1 MNTAQWLAPND
12 EIKGTGGA
20 AVTTWSVGDLLLIDG
35 QRYDC
40 VATVPYW
47 SQRQGAEIRLATFSS
62 LCPDCAGSFEVSVKA
77 IHPRPLSRIRSR
89 LLRRCPFC
97 RAGGRRLNKVLHV
110 PARRDADAET
120 LEPGSMN
127 VTKG

>member
-1 MNTAQWLAPND
+1 MDNSQWLAPND
-12 EIKGTGGA
+12 EIEDAGSPA
-20 AVTTWSVGDLLLIDG
+20 AAKWSVGDLLLIDG

-40 VATVPYW
+40 VATVPY
-47 SQRQGAEIRLATFSS
+47 SSRRQGAEIRLATFSS

-77 IHPRPLSRIRSR
+77 IRPRPLSRIRSR

-97 RAGGRRLNKVLHV
+97 RAGGRRVNKVLHV

>member
-12 EIKGTGGA
+12 ETKGTGSPA
-20 AVTTWSVGDLLLIDG
+20 AAKWSVGDLLLIDG

-62 LCPDCAGSFEVSVKA
+62 LCPDCGTRFEATISSKC
-77 IHPRPLSRIRSR
+77 PRALARVRDHIP
-89 LLRRCPFC
+89 RRCPDC
-97 RAGGRRLNKVLHV
+97 RAAGRRVRKVLRV
-110 PARRDADAET
+110 PACNC
-120 LEPGSMN
+120 LVN
-127 VTKG
+127 